1 MNSTID
7 TLVSRLKAAS
17 IAYYE
22 TGEPVMSDDEYDAL
36 LENLRLLAPDHA
48 YFQAV
53 GAPVGEGAVR
63 LPLPM
68 PSLRKVKPDSVAA
81 WTATYAGPWLVS
93 DKLDGISALW
103 VPASGGLYLRGDG
116 LVGQDV
122 SHLVPLGIQGLVSC
136 KKGMEDV
143 LIRGEL
149 IVPKS
154 CVALIKRGTAS
165 GLAVGLAASARNW
178 VNGVLH
184 QKTPSPAD
192 VAAIQFVSYS
202 VYSKKPLKRALQMKW
217 LKEAGFNC
225 VSHSTV
231 ASADAFG
238 PLLESRRTEG
248 AYDIDGLVVG
258 VALAVPEALD
268 VRAGLPRD
276 CVAFKMPLADQRAH
290 SEVVAVHWASS
301 MGGLWIPRVE
311 ITPVKIG
318 VATITYATG
327 HNAKFIH
334 ENTIGPGAII
344 SVRRSG
350 DVIPTIEG
358 VAIPADDPYMPGGTL
373 EPTEGLWAWD
383 ERGTHALDKRG
394 VVDAEK
400 QALFVVD
407 SLGAFDI
414 EGVSSKNAL
423 KLAEAG
429 YTDLVS
435 LYNASQAELV
445 GVVGNALGAK
455 LYQQLH
461 TKIASASPER
471 WISAYQGWPRGFG
484 KQRIA
489 ALLELGPV
497 EDWPKLKGPPRGMG
511 MDSFTSTI
519 GCVSGFL
526 AWRAQLGYRAPLGN
540 QAKAQS
546 VVQPTKTTGG
556 VVSQPQG
563 QKGGICMTGFR
574 DAALEERLKA
584 AGWAIHDTV
593 KKDTSVLIVA
603 DASKMGS
610 TKVAAAQAKG
620 VRIVLRADVSQLE

>member
-1 MNSTID
+1 MNATID
-7 TLVSRLKAAS
+7 TLVERLKAAS
-17 IAYYE
+17 VAYYE
-22 TGEPVMSDDEYDAL
+22 SGEPLMTDDEYDAL
-36 LENLRLLAPDHA
+36 LENLRTLAPDHA

-63 LPLPM
+63 LPMPM

-81 WTATYAGPWLVS
+81 WAASYRGPWLVS

-103 VPASGGLYLRGDG
+103 VPSHGGLYLRGDG

-122 SHLVPLGIQGLVSC
+122 SHLVPLGIQGLVRGAAL
-136 KKGMEDV
+136 KGMEDV

-154 CVALIKRGTAS
+154 CVALVKRGAAS

-184 QKTPSPAD
+184 QKTPAAAD
-192 VAAIQFVSYS
+192 VAAIQFIAYS
-202 VYSKKPLKRALQMKW
+202 VYSKKPHKRALQMKW
-217 LKEAGFNC
+217 LKEAGFIC
-225 VSHSTV
+225 VPNSTV
-231 ASADAFG
+231 GSVDAFG
-238 PLLESRRTEG
+238 PLLEQRRNEG
-248 AYDIDGLVVG
+248 EYDIDGLVVG

-268 VRAGLPRD
+268 ARAALPRD

-290 SEVVAVHWASS
+290 TEVVAVHWASS

-327 HNAKFIH
+327 HNAKFIY
-334 ENTIGPGAII
+334 ENSIGPGAII

-400 QALFVVD
+400 QALFIVD

-429 YTDLVS
+429 LTDLVS
-435 LYNASQAELV
+435 LYGASQAELV
-445 GVVGNALGAK
+445 AVVGNALGAK

-461 TKIASASPER
+461 AKIATASPER

-489 ALLELGPV
+489 ALLELAPV
-497 EDWPKLKGPPRGMG
+497 EDWPKLKAPPRGMG
-511 MDSFTSTI
+511 VDSFASTI

-526 AWRAQLGYRAPLGN
+526 EWRGQLGY
-540 QAKAQS
+540 QAKAQLG
-546 VVQPTKTTGG
+546 P
-556 VVSQPQG
+556 VVSQTVKAPSSQP
-563 QKGGICMTGFR
+563 QKGGVCMTGFR
-574 DAALEERLKA
+574 DAALEEQLKA
-584 AGWAIHDTV
+584 AGWVIHDSV

-603 DASKMGS
+603 DATKMGS
-610 TKVAAAQAKG
+610 GKVAAAQAKG

>member
-1 MNSTID
+1 MTGEKMNATID
-7 TLVSRLKAAS
+7 TLVERLKAAS
-17 IAYYE
+17 VAYYE
-22 TGEPVMSDDEYDAL
+22 TGEPVMTDDEYDAL
-36 LENLRLLAPDHA
+36 LENLRTLAPDHA

-81 WTATYAGPWLVS
+81 WAASYPQPWLAS

-103 VPASGGLYLRGDG
+103 VPARGGLYLRGDG

-122 SHLVPLGIQGLVSC
+122 SHLVPLGIQGLQAPADA
-136 KKGMEDV
+136 GADLM
-143 LIRGEL
+143 IRGEL
-149 IVPKS
+149 IVPKD
-154 CVALIKRGTAS
+154 CPAIGTA
-165 GLAVGLAASARNW
+165 AARNW
-178 VNGVLH
+178 VNGVVH
-184 QKTPSPAD
+184 QKTPTPAD
-192 VAAIQFVSYS
+192 VARIQFVSYS
-202 VYSKKPLKRALQMKW
+202 VYSKKQLKRNAQMKW
-217 LKEAGFNC
+217 LKEHGFIC
-225 VSHSTV
+225 VPYSV
-231 ASADAFG
+231 VVGVEALG
-238 PLLESRRTEG
+238 PLLEKRRSEG
-248 AYDIDGLVVG
+248 VYDIDGIVLG
-258 VALAVPEALD
+258 RDGAVPDALD
-268 VRAGLPRD
+268 ARAGLPRD

-290 SEVVAVHWASS
+290 AEVVAVHWASS

-318 VATITYATG
+318 VATISYATG
-327 HNAKFIH
+327 HNAKFIY
-334 ENTIGPGAII
+334 ENSIGPGAII

-358 VAIPADDPYMPGGTL
+358 VVIPADDPYMPGGTL

-400 QALFVVD
+400 QALFIVD
-407 SLGAFDI
+407 SLNAFDI
-414 EGVSSKNAL
+414 EGVSTKNAL

-429 YTDLVS
+429 FIDLVS

-445 GVVGNALGAK
+445 AVVGNALGAK

-461 TKIASASPER
+461 SKIGAASPER

-489 ALLELGPV
+489 ALLELAPV
-497 EDWPKLKGPPRGMG
+497 EDWPKLKAPPRGMG
-511 MDSFTSTI
+511 ADSFASTI
-519 GCVSGFL
+519 GCVAGFL
-526 AWRAQLGYRAPLGN
+526 AWRAQLGYK
-540 QAKAQS
+540 AKE
-546 VVQPTKTTGG
+546 PTVKTTPIMQIGGQPQAPSQPLAQPVKATPSAKGG
-556 VVSQPQG
+556 V
-563 QKGGICMTGFR
+563 CMTGFR

-603 DASKMGS
+603 DAGKMGTS
-610 TKVAAAQAKG
+610 KVAAAQAKG
-620 VRIVLRADVSQLE
+620 VRIILRADVSQLE